1 MRYIVTVAAL
11 ILSYAPTAGYAQRV
25 YEAGN
30 DSCGKYLAAVHGH
43 APGKGTGF
51 KDRWRG
57 QFYDDHFRYMAWLGG
72 FFSAMNWLVLDEPN
86 GIKTDNA
93 AIDVWIRKWCEQNP
107 TKTLLDAASA
117 FVWDQ
122 RKDYLAA
129 IMQRLDSY
137 APHSSVHA

>member
-11 ILSYAPTAGYAQRV
+11 ILSYGPTASYAQQAYV
-25 YEAGN
+25 HGMGN
-30 DSCGKYLAAVHGH
+30 NSCGKYLAAVHGH
-43 APGKGTGF
+43 APGKGSGF
-51 KDRWRG
+51 NDRWRG
-57 QFYDDHFRYMAWLGG
+57 KFSDDHSLYMAWLGG

-122 RKDYLAA
+122 RKDYLEAWSA
-129 IMQRLDSY
+129 RQAR
-137 APHSSVHA
+137 